1 MADTA
6 VIPSADTSRANECRW
21 KVGDKASITT
31 TVKLRHIE
39 MFAECTGDCNPVH
52 LDEAHAAATPFKQR
66 IAHGILTASYISA
79 VFGTK
84 LPGPGCIYVSQTL
97 NFKAPVYIGH
107 EVVTTVKITDLIP
120 EKRRAIFHCVCKV
133 DGKAVLE
140 GEAVL
145 MAPSRTHK
153 K

>member
-1 MADTA
+1 MT
-6 VIPSADTSRANECRW
+6 NN
-21 KVGDKASITT
+21 VGPGHFFEDLSIGMEASLAR
-31 TVKLRHIE
+31 TVAAKDIE
-39 MFAECTGDCNPVH
+39 DFARVSGDYNPVH
-52 LDEAHAAATPFKQR
+52 LDEAHAAGTPFKQR

-79 VFGTK
+79 VLGTR

-97 NFKAPVYIGH
+97 SFRAPVHIGD
-107 EVVTTVKITDLIP
+107 EVITTVQITDLIK

-133 DGKAVLE
+133 GDKAVLE

-145 MAPSRTHK
+145 MVPSRAHK